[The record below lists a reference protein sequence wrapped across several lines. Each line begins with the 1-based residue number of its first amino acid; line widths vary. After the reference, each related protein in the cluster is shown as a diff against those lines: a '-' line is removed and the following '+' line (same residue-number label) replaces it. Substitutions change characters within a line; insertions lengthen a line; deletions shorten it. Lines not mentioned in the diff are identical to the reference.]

1 MILLN
6 IDIHAQDDF
15 FFFFFYSTFAFASG
29 FSLK

>member
-15 FFFFFYSTFAFASG
+15 FFIFFYSTFAFASG